1 MSNNQIAS
9 VNFHGHALT
18 VITSASQQLV
28 AMKPVAEGIGLDWKS
43 QHSRIQRH
51 PVLQSVMVMMTT
63 TGADGKSYQMLC
75 LPLDY
80 LNGWLF
86 GVDANRVREDIRD
99 TLIMYQREC
108 YQVLAAYWQQGE
120 EGSPHHQTQATP
132 SLLGRRWLITF
143 DHEGKEHVRSVPDDA
158 VVMTPSQLLS
168 WLADPERIAVD
179 ADMLFQFVA
188 AASERLRHMHGYQAV
203 QLKRAKEAGLQTK
216 LV

>member
-99 TLIMYQREC
+99 TLIMYQSEC
-108 YQVLAAYWQQGE
+108 YQALYEHWHSKEV
-120 EGSPHHQTQATP
+120 SSTP
-132 SLLGRRWLITF
+132 TLSNRRWLITF
-143 DHEGKEHVRSVPDDA
+143 DHEGKEHVTPVQDGA
-158 VVMTPSQLLS
+158 FVMTPAQLLT
-168 WLADPERIAVD
+168 WLADPERIAVN
-179 ADMLFQFVA
+179 ADELFQFIA
-188 AASERLRHMHGYQAV
+188 AASERLRRIQGYQAV
-203 QLKRAKEAGLQTK
+203 QLQRARDAGFQSK
-216 LV
+216 LI

>member
-1 MSNNQIAS
+1 MSNNQTAS

-86 GVDANRVREDIRD
+86 GVDANRVRAEIRD

-108 YQVLAAYWQQGE
+108 YQALYEHWHSKEVSSTSTL
-120 EGSPHHQTQATP
+120 SN
-132 SLLGRRWLITF
+132 RRWLITF

-179 ADMLFQFVA
+179 ADDLFQFIA
-188 AASERLRHMHGYQAV
+188 AASERPRRMHGYQAA
-203 QLKRAKEAGLQTK
+203 QLKRARDAGLQAK
-216 LV
+216 LILAHL

>member
-86 GVDANRVREDIRD
+86 GVDANRVRAEIRD

-108 YQVLAAYWQQGE
+108 YQALYEHWHSKEVSSTSTL
-120 EGSPHHQTQATP
+120 SN
-132 SLLGRRWLITF
+132 RRWLITF

-179 ADMLFQFVA
+179 ADDLFQFIA
-188 AASERLRHMHGYQAV
+188 AASERLRRMHGYQAA
-203 QLKRAKEAGLQTK
+203 QLKRARDAGLQAK
-216 LV
+216 LI